1 MDTNLFMDIDY
12 DVVAP
17 EQLFLDYDV
26 VEPDHPILDCLDGDI
41 PF

>member
-1 MDTNLFMDIDY
+1 MDIDY